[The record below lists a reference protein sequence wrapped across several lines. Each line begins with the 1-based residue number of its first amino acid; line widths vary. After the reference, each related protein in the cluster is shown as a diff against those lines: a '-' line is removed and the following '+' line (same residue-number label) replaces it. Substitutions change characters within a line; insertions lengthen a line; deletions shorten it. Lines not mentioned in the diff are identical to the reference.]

1 MKKFKVAVTMNA
13 VVTEYYEV
21 EAESAMSALDKAN
34 KGNVG
39 AFIDSHTEVE
49 RGKEILKIVKDEN
62 DNQ

>member
-1 MKKFKVAVTMNA
+1 MKKFKVAVTMKA

-21 EAESAMSALDKAN
+21 EADSDMSALDRAN

-39 AFIDSHTEVE
+39 KFIDSHTEVE
-49 RGKEILKIVKDEN
+49 RGKEILKIVEDEN